1 MMNNLEIG
9 PILRA
14 LTRNKVGAILI
25 AIQIAFTM
33 TIVVNAI
40 SIIQERERLMARE
53 SGLDDANTFFID
65 SSGFTDNFNEQ
76 VTIQEDLAN
85 IRDLPGVINAVQ
97 INAVPIS
104 GSGWSMGLQ
113 TTAKAEGDGTS
124 VAVYMTD
131 ENGLETLDLEL
142 IAGEN
147 FSSTDVRWR
156 ERAQSDWPDKIII
169 TKVMADEL
177 FPDQSWQYA
186 LGKTVFIQE
195 DEPLLIIGIVDK
207 LQAPWVGWA
216 GVERSMLSPEYQ
228 LFGSARYLIRAER
241 GFRDELMPR
250 VEELLARSNG
260 DRIIRNLRSIEDQR
274 NRSYQ
279 SHSAMVKML
288 SLIMAVLILVT
299 GLGIVGLASF
309 NVNRRKKQIG
319 VRRALGATQGAI
331 LRYFMVENF
340 LISSIGVLL
349 GAVLSVG
356 LNIILVDQFSLTPID
371 WYLIPT
377 GMLALWLVG
386 QIAVFGPAQRAA
398 SISPASATRTV

>member
-1 MMNNLEIG
+1 MNNLEIG

-65 SSGFTDNFNEQ
+65 SSGFTDDFNEQ
-76 VTIQEDLAN
+76 VTVQEDLAN
-85 IRDLPGVINAVQ
+85 IRALPGVISAVQ

-104 GSGWSMGLQ
+104 GSGWSMSLQ
-113 TTAKAEGDGTS
+113 TTENAEGDGTS

-147 FSSTDVRWR
+147 FSPTDVRWR

-169 TKVMADEL
+169 TKVMADDLYPEE
-177 FPDQSWQYA
+177 DWQHA
-186 LGKTVFIQE
+186 LGKTVFIQD

-207 LQAPWVGWA
+207 LQAPWVGW
-216 GVERSMLSPEYQ
+216 GSVERSMISPEYQ
-228 LFGSARYLIRAER
+228 LFGSARYLIRAEP
-241 GFRDELMPR
+241 GFRDELMPQ
-250 VEELLARSNG
+250 VEELLAQSNDG
-260 DRIIRNLRSIEDQR
+260 RIIRNLRSIEDQR

-319 VRRALGATQGAI
+319 VRRALGATQWAI

-349 GAVLSVG
+349 GAGLSVG

-377 GMLALWLVG
+377 GMIALWMVG

-398 SISPASATRTV
+398 GISPASATRTV

>member
-1 MMNNLEIG
+1 MNNLEIG

-65 SSGFTDNFNEQ
+65 SSGFTDDFNEQ
-76 VTIQEDLAN
+76 VTVQEDLAN
-85 IRDLPGVINAVQ
+85 IRALPGIISAVQ
-97 INAVPIS
+97 INAVPVT
-104 GSGWSMGLQ
+104 GSGWSTSLQ
-113 TTAKAEGDGTS
+113 TTENAEGDGTS

-131 ENGLETLDLEL
+131 EYGIETMDLEL

-147 FSSTDVRWR
+147 FSPTDVRWR
-156 ERAQSDWPDKIII
+156 ERAQNNWPDKVIV
-169 TKVMADEL
+169 TKAMADEL
-177 FPDQSWQYA
+177 FPEENWQYA
-186 LGKTVFIQE
+186 LGKTVYIQE
-195 DEPLLIIGIVDK
+195 DEPLLITGIVDK
-207 LQAPWVGWA
+207 LQAPWVSWG
-216 GVERSMLSPEYQ
+216 GVERSMISPEYQ
-228 LFGSARYLIRAER
+228 LFGATKYLIRAEP
-241 GFRDELMPR
+241 GFRDEMMPQ
-250 VEELLARSNG
+250 VEELLAQSNDG
-260 DRIIRNLRSIEDQR
+260 RIIRNLRSIDDQR
-274 NRSYQ
+274 ERSYQ
-279 SHSAMVKML
+279 SHAAMVKML
-288 SLIMAVLILVT
+288 SLIMVVLILVT

-349 GAVLSVG
+349 GAGLSVG

-377 GMLALWLVG
+377 GMIALWMVG
-386 QIAVFGPAQRAA
+386 QVAVFGPAQRAA
-398 SISPASATRTV
+398 SISPANATRTV

>member
-1 MMNNLEIG
+1 MNNLEIG

-65 SSGFTDNFNEQ
+65 SSGFTDDFNEK

-85 IRDLPGVINAVQ
+85 IRALPDVISAVQ

-104 GSGWSMGLQ
+104 GSGWSMTLQ
-113 TTAKAEGDGTS
+113 TTENAEGDGTG

-156 ERAQSDWPDKIII
+156 ERVQTDWPDKIII
-169 TKVMADEL
+169 TKVMADDLYPEE
-177 FPDQSWQYA
+177 DWQHA
-186 LGKTVFIQE
+186 LGKTVFIQD

-207 LQAPWVGWA
+207 LQAPWVGW
-216 GVERSMLSPEYQ
+216 GSVERSMISPEYQ
-228 LFGSARYLIRAER
+228 LFGSARYLIRAEP
-241 GFRDELMPR
+241 GFRDELMPQ
-250 VEELLARSNG
+250 VEELLAQSNDG
-260 DRIIRNLRSIEDQR
+260 RIIRNLRSIEDQR
-274 NRSYQ
+274 ERSYQ

-349 GAVLSVG
+349 GATLSVG

-377 GMLALWLVG
+377 GMIALWMVG

-398 SISPASATRTV
+398 GISPASATRTV

>member
-1 MMNNLEIG
+1 MNNLEIG

-65 SSGFTDNFNEQ
+65 SSGFTDDFNEQ
-76 VTIQEDLAN
+76 VTVQEDLAN
-85 IRDLPGVINAVQ
+85 IRALPGIISAVQ
-97 INAVPIS
+97 INAVPVT
-104 GSGWSMGLQ
+104 GSGWSTSLQ
-113 TTAKAEGDGTS
+113 TKENAEGDGTS

-131 ENGLETLDLEL
+131 EYGIETMDLEL

-147 FSSTDVRWR
+147 FSPTDVRWR
-156 ERAQSDWPDKIII
+156 ERAQNNWPDKVIV
-169 TKVMADEL
+169 TKAMADEL
-177 FPDQSWQYA
+177 FPEENWQYA
-186 LGKTVFIQE
+186 LGKTVYIQE
-195 DEPLLIIGIVDK
+195 DEPLLITGIVDK
-207 LQAPWVGWA
+207 LQAPWVSWG
-216 GVERSMLSPEYQ
+216 GVERSMISPEYQ
-228 LFGSARYLIRAER
+228 LFGATKYLIRAEP
-241 GFRDELMPR
+241 GFRDEMMPQ
-250 VEELLARSNG
+250 VEELLAQSNDG
-260 DRIIRNLRSIEDQR
+260 RIIRNLRSIDDQR
-274 NRSYQ
+274 KRSYQ
-279 SHSAMVKML
+279 SHAAMVKML
-288 SLIMAVLILVT
+288 SLIMVVLILVT

-349 GAVLSVG
+349 GAGLSVG

-377 GMLALWLVG
+377 GMIALWMVG

>member
-1 MMNNLEIG
+1 MNNLEIG

-65 SSGFTDNFNEQ
+65 SSGFTDDFNEQ
-76 VTIQEDLAN
+76 VTVQEDLAN
-85 IRDLPGVINAVQ
+85 IRALPGIISAVQ
-97 INAVPIS
+97 INAVPVT
-104 GSGWSMGLQ
+104 GSGWSTSLQ
-113 TTAKAEGDGTS
+113 TTENAEGDGTS

-131 ENGLETLDLEL
+131 EYGIETMDLEL

-147 FSSTDVRWR
+147 FSPTDVRWR
-156 ERAQSDWPDKIII
+156 ERAQNNWPDKVIV
-169 TKVMADEL
+169 TKAMADEL
-177 FPDQSWQYA
+177 FPEENWQYA
-186 LGKTVFIQE
+186 LGKTVYIQE
-195 DEPLLIIGIVDK
+195 DEPLLITGIVDK
-207 LQAPWVGWA
+207 LQAPWVSWG
-216 GVERSMLSPEYQ
+216 GVERSMISPEYQ
-228 LFGSARYLIRAER
+228 LFGATKYLIRAEP
-241 GFRDELMPR
+241 GFRDEMMPQ
-250 VEELLARSNG
+250 VEELLAQSNDG
-260 DRIIRNLRSIEDQR
+260 RIIRNLRSIDDQR
-274 NRSYQ
+274 ERSYQ
-279 SHSAMVKML
+279 SHAAMVKML
-288 SLIMAVLILVT
+288 SLIMVVLILVT

-349 GAVLSVG
+349 GAGLSVG

-377 GMLALWLVG
+377 GMIALWMVG

-398 SISPASATRTV
+398 SISPANATRTV